1 MLSVLRSG
9 PRLALALLFASGGL
23 GACASPPDTCD
34 RLASTDAYLER
45 TVTRCVVGT
54 ELQLGL
60 IKLLE
65 DYKTACKVI
74 QLACGEDA
82 LSPVREAL
90 DCLDRVDP
98 CPGDAAQ
105 RAASEQELRLCSD
118 RLRGQSP
125 QALKACVPG
134 A

>member
-1 MLSVLRSG
+1 MLSVLRTCPGIS
-9 PRLALALLFASGGL
+9 LVLLFVTGL
-23 GACASPPDTCD
+23 SGACSSPPDTCD
-34 RLASTDAYLER
+34 RLASTDALLER

-60 IKLLE
+60 VKLLQE
-65 DYKTACKVI
+65 YETACKVI

-82 LSPVREAL
+82 LTPVREAL
-90 DCLDRVDP
+90 DCLERVDP
-98 CPGDAAQ
+98 CPKDPAQ

-118 RLRGQSP
+118 RLRSTSP
-125 QALKACVPG
+125 QAIKACVPG